1 MARLVLT
8 TRRGRQVLSPPDLEA
23 ALGAARRE
31 GESFWLDVQEP
42 AADQVAVLERV
53 LGLQPVAVAEVRRPS
68 QLPRVE
74 VYPGHAVLVVHA
86 VEVDRESRVPV
97 HRVEVDCIL
106 GPRFLVT
113 VHMREVTAVA
123 EMHRRLEGGAPFPAT
138 PDLLLAGVIDLLV
151 KQLYHALD
159 YLADRVAVLEEKVI
173 SGRLRNPMPEVTAI
187 RRALVR
193 LRHGLGPEEQAISDL
208 AGLPDLV
215 SEGAAAA
222 MRRAVDLLR
231 RMWDGVEMERDLVDN
246 VVEVYLGLRTDRLN
260 VIMQRLTLITTI
272 FMPLTLIAG
281 IYGMN
286 FQYMPELGWKYGY
299 PATLLLM
306 VITGY
311 GMYRWFRARGWF
323 GEP

>member
-1 MARLVLT
+1 MARLILT
-8 TRRGRQVLSPPDLEA
+8 TRRGQRVLSPPDLEA
-23 ALGAARRE
+23 ALGAALQE
-31 GESFWLDVQEP
+31 GDSFWVDAQEP
-42 AADQVAVLERV
+42 GADQVAILERV

-86 VEVDRESRVPV
+86 VEVDRESRIPV

-113 VHMREVTAVA
+113 VHVREGTAVD

-151 KQLYHALD
+151 KQLYHGLD
-159 YLADRVAVLEEKVI
+159 YLADSVAVL
-173 SGRLRNPMPEVTAI
+173 
-187 RRALVR
+187 
-193 LRHGLGPEEQAISDL
+193 
-208 AGLPDLV
+208 
-215 SEGAAAA
+215 
-222 MRRAVDLLR
+222 
-231 RMWDGVEMERDLVDN
+231 
-246 VVEVYLGLRTDRLN
+246 
-260 VIMQRLTLITTI
+260 
-272 FMPLTLIAG
+272 AG

-286 FQYMPELGWKYGY
+286 FGYMPELGWKYGY
-299 PATLLLM
+299 PVTLLLM
-306 VITGY
+306 VIAGY

>member
-1 MARLVLT
+1 MARLILS
-8 TRRGRQVLSPPDLEA
+8 TRSGREALSPGDAEA
-23 ALGAARRE
+23 ALRAALGR
-31 GESFWLDVQEP
+31 GESFWLDVHEP
-42 AADQVAVLERV
+42 GSDQLGMLERV
-53 LGLQPVAVAEVRRPS
+53 LGLHPLAATEVKRPS

-74 VYPGHAVLVVHA
+74 VYPDYTVLVFHA
-86 VEVDRESRVPV
+86 VEVDREGRIPV
-97 HRVEVDCIL
+97 HRAEVDCIL
-106 GPRFLVT
+106 GSRFLVT
-113 VHMREVTAVA
+113 VHVREVSILG
-123 EMHRRLEGGAPFPAT
+123 EMQRLLAGGAPFPAT
-138 PDLLLAGVIDLLV
+138 PDLLLAGIIDLLV
-151 KQLYHALD
+151 KQLYDALD
-159 YLADRVAVLEEKVI
+159 YLADRIAALEERVI

-208 AGLPDLV
+208 AGLSNLV
-215 SEGAAAA
+215 GEGARVA
-222 MRRAVDLLR
+222 MRQAVDLLR
-231 RMWDGVEMERDLVDN
+231 RMWDGVEVERDLVDN
-246 VVEVYLGLRTDRLN
+246 VVQVYLALRTDRLN

-286 FQYMPELGWKYGY
+286 FHHMPELAWRYGY